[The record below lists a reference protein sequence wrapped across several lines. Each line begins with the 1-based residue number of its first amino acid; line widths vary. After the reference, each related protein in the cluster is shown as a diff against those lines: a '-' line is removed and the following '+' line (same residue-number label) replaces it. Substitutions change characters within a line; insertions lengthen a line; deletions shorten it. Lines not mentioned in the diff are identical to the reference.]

1 MRDAFLGTGFW
12 LACAIAV
19 SFALTACGKY
29 TAAWK
34 ITEGVQSAA
43 SLATKAMTSRAR
55 DKHAACKKLHA
66 VKTPELRKCVDPE
79 YSQAKRFRTFGVPL
93 INSGLRISVASLTIA
108 EKAGGK
114 ADWKALVKPAVCA
127 VASVLEEFKSFMP
140 DKAKAALST
149 VLMLA
154 KGVTCK

>member
-19 SFALTACGKY
+19 SFVLGACGKY
-29 TAAWK
+29 AAAWK
-34 ITEGVQSAA
+34 ITEAGQSAA
-43 SLATKAMTSRAR
+43 TLTTKAMTSRAR
-55 DKHAACKKLHA
+55 DKHVACKKLHK

-79 YSQAKRFRTFGVPL
+79 YSQAKRFRTFAVPT
-93 INSGLRISVASLTIA
+93 INAGIRTTVAGLTIA

-114 ADWKALVKPAVCA
+114 ADWRALVKPAVCA

-140 DKAKAALST
+140 DKAKAALSA
-149 VLMLA
+149 VVMLA
-154 KGVTCK
+154 KGVACK

>member
-12 LACAIAV
+12 LACAIAM
-19 SFALTACGKY
+19 SFVLTACGKY

-34 ITEGVQSAA
+34 ITEAGQSAA
-43 SLATKAMTSRAR
+43 TLATKAMTSRAR
-55 DKHAACKKLHA
+55 DKHASCKKLHA

-79 YSQAKRFRTFGVPL
+79 YSQAKRFRRFAVPT
-93 INSGLRISVASLTIA
+93 INAGIRITVAGLTIA
-108 EKAGGK
+108 EKTGGK

-127 VASVLEEFKSFMP
+127 VASVLEEYKAFIP